1 MSEYPSDNS
10 VENTSE
16 KSAKT
21 LATLV
26 YILQAASFI
35 VGITY
40 FAAIV
45 INYVKRDEVRG
56 TVAQSHFEWQIR
68 TFWISL
74 GVGIIGFILLVIVI
88 GYFVLLANAIWV
100 IYRIVKGW
108 LYLNDNKPI
117 G

>member
-1 MSEYPSDNS
+1 MSEYTENSTDPSTNA
-10 VENTSE
+10 
-16 KSAKT
+16 SAKT

-26 YILQAASFI
+26 YILQAASFV

-40 FAAIV
+40 IAAVV

-56 TVAQSHFEWQIR
+56 TVAESHFEWQIR

-74 GVGIIGFILLVIVI
+74 AVGLVGFILLIIFI
-88 GYFVLLANAIWV
+88 GYLVLVANAIWV

-117 G
+117 S

>member
-1 MSEYPSDNS
+1 MSEHDQ
-10 VENTSE
+10 T
-16 KSAKT
+16 SAKT

-26 YILQAASFI
+26 YILQAASFV

-45 INYVKRDEVRG
+45 INYVKRDEVQG
-56 TVAQSHFEWQIR
+56 TLAESHFEWQIK

-74 GVGIIGFILLVIVI
+74 AVGILGFILMVILI
-88 GYFVLLANAIWV
+88 GYLVLVANAIWV

-108 LYLNDNKPI
+108 IYLNDGKPI
-117 G
+117 S

>member
-1 MSEYPSDNS
+1 MSEQDQ
-10 VENTSE
+10 T
-16 KSAKT
+16 SAKT

-26 YILQAASFI
+26 YILQAASFV

-45 INYVKRDEVRG
+45 INYVKRDEVSG
-56 TVAQSHFEWQIR
+56 TLAESHFEWQIK

-74 GVGIIGFILLVIVI
+74 AVGILGFILMVILI
-88 GYFVLLANAIWV
+88 GYLVLVANAIWV

-108 LYLNDNKPI
+108 IYLNDGKPI
-117 G
+117 S